1 MTTATTIASTAI
13 DTNALTQEQ
22 LLGLRDTINCE
33 CDHGFDYL
41 LEEMQDVVKSYALE
55 LLEAQGIE
63 TDAEGDD
70 VEALAD
76 ALFECVSIQVS
87 IDGLDSNRA

>member
-1 MTTATTIASTAI
+1 MTTSFATPAI
-13 DTNALTQEQ
+13 DTSNLTQEQ

-41 LEEMQDVVKSYALE
+41 LEEMQDVVKSYALK
-55 LLEAQGIE
+55 LLKAQGIE

-70 VEALAD
+70 VEELAD
-76 ALFECVSIQVS
+76 ALFPRVFVQVTVE
-87 IDGLDSNRA
+87 GLNSDKA